1 VQKPETTGSP
11 LARVVSVSRDDA
23 HRFSK
28 SAVTS
33 IRLIAGL
40 GIEGDAHAGVT
51 VQHRSRLAHRAAEP
65 NLRQVHL
72 IPEELFGAL
81 AANGFVVAPG
91 ELGEN
96 VLTRGIHLLALPRGT
111 RLHLGVDAVVE
122 ITGLRNPC
130 AQIDRFQDG
139 LLKEVVGRDADGNV
153 VRRAGVMSVVLLGG
167 VVRPEDQAEIELPSG
182 VHQQLAPV

>member
-1 VQKPETTGSP
+1 MEELSSAQ
-11 LARVVSVSRDDA
+11 VVSVSRDDE

-28 SAVTS
+28 PIVPS
-33 IRLIAGL
+33 IHLIAGL
-40 GIEGDAHAGVT
+40 GIEGDSHAGAT
-51 VQHRSRLAHRAAEP
+51 VQHRSRLAHHASDP

-72 IPEELFGAL
+72 IPEELFGRL

-96 VLTRGIHLLALPRGT
+96 VLTRGIDLLALPCGT

-130 AQIDRFQDG
+130 TQIDRFQDG
-139 LLKEVVGRDADGNV
+139 LLKEVVGRDADGNI
-153 VRRAGVMSVVLLGG
+153 VRRAGVMSIVIAGG
-167 VVRPEDQAEIELPSG
+167 VVRPEDQVEIELLSG
-182 VHQQLAPV
+182 EHRQLASV